1 MKESAVIA
9 LLLVVFDAS
18 PNIGAYISAA
28 RALLGVC
35 SQSCKRDETSGG
47 GREGYANQCSA
58 VGTVFGRSLGLQ
70 VVRSRPCVLW
80 RGGHRVEWSVCV
92 PSG

>member
-1 MKESAVIA
+1 MRIYRQPERYWGFVRSH
-9 LLLVVFDAS
+9 
-18 PNIGAYISAA
+18 A
-28 RALLGVC
+28 RGV
-35 SQSCKRDETSGG
+35 KRLEVEGK
-47 GREGYANQCSA
+47 GYANQCSA